1 MRAMVVNPIEWVRN
15 NINRL
20 RRNPLTSRMIRNS
33 SYVFSANTLSAV
45 LSMAQSVLAARLLG
59 VEAFGILG
67 AITQFASVINRI
79 TSFRMSELVVSYI
92 GEFTSEGKKQH
103 SAALFKAASL
113 TEIASALIAFIL
125 LVALAPLGARVL
137 AKDPNTVGIF
147 ILYGFSVLANF
158 FAESSTGLLQ
168 IFDRF
173 QSIAIITVIQ
183 GVVTLILILM
193 AFLSD
198 GTLNEVVIAYLVG
211 KIIWAVLISFMALR
225 TAREQWGRNWWK
237 SPLSLIAERR
247 KDLTRFAISTNLSG
261 TINLITRDSDILWL
275 SALSNPLQVGYYKV
289 AKAFMNILLVPVT
302 PLISTTYREVARE
315 IASKRWANVRY
326 LLRSGSLIAGA
337 WTVPASLGLLILGP
351 WFVMI
356 YGPEFSPAY
365 PIILVFLIGVIAV
378 NIFYW
383 NRSVLLPLGM
393 PDFPTKIGFIA
404 AVLQISGML
413 LLVPGGGAIAMAGM
427 MSLYFL
433 VTAGVNLWKSMI
445 ELHRVETEASTVLG
459 E

>member
-1 MRAMVVNPIEWVRN
+1 MQTMPTTPIEWVRN
-15 NINRL
+15 NVDRL

-92 GEFTSEGKKQH
+92 GEFTSEGKKEH

-113 TEIASALIAFIL
+113 TEIASAVIAFML
-125 LVALAPLGARVL
+125 LVALAPLGARFL
-137 AKDPNTVGIF
+137 AKDPSTVGIF

-158 FAESSTGLLQ
+158 FAESATGLLQ
-168 IFDRF
+168 IYDRF
-173 QSIAIITVIQ
+173 RSIAVITVVQ
-183 GVVTLILILM
+183 GILTLILIFI

-198 GTLNEVVIAYLVG
+198 GSLNEVVLAYLIG
-211 KIIWAVLISFMALR
+211 KIVWAVLISLTALQ
-225 TAREQWGRNWWK
+225 TAAAQWGTNWWK
-237 SPLSLIAERR
+237 SPLSLIAGRR

-289 AKAFMNILLVPVT
+289 AKAFMNVLLVPVT

-315 IASKRWANVRY
+315 IAGKRWMNVRY
-326 LLRSGSLIAGA
+326 LLRSGSLLSGV

-351 WFVMI
+351 WLILI
-356 YGPEFSPAY
+356 YGAEFSPSY
-365 PIILVFLIGVIAV
+365 PIILVLLLGVIAV

-404 AVLQISGML
+404 AVIQITGML
-413 LLVPGGGAIAMAGM
+413 FLIPGGGALAMAGM
-427 MSLYFL
+427 MSFFFL
-433 VTAGVNLWKSMI
+433 FTAGINLWKSMI
-445 ELHRVETEASTVLG
+445 ELRRAEVKAPTAIG